1 MELMEVME
9 MSEAENFLAGFCD
22 VVNPIKKPC
31 AVYAHPAEKLQDTLV
46 FNLSIRD
53 GLDRKPGCK
62 TDGLVMGNPV
72 AKLIDMVQL
81 IENVLVVNAEYRS
94 GFGLGWENGQQFL
107 AGCSILRTGIHIF
120 PYAELHL
127 RHQFG
132 WCVCSICHK
141 TGVSLANYFQRS
153 LRSGIIEDTAW
164 KTTVAKPVIAQMRF
178 QRPIYP
184 VA

>member
-1 MELMEVME
+1 ME

-81 IENVLVVNAEYRS
+81 IENVLVVNIRS
-94 GFGLGWENGQQFL
+94 FPFVHFHRTHSRIVSSGW
-107 AGCSILRTGIHIF
+107 
-120 PYAELHL
+120 
-127 RHQFG
+127 
-132 WCVCSICHK
+132 
-141 TGVSLANYFQRS
+141 QR
-153 LRSGIIEDTAW
+153 
-164 KTTVAKPVIAQMRF
+164 
-178 QRPIYP
+178 
-184 VA
+184 